1 MIEEQENPSFRTRIN
16 NFLAE
21 RGIQTLERQK
31 ELLLQITSLVVAVL
45 PTTKSFDGA
54 ASLFKS
60 TICRILTNKDY
71 DRLFTK
77 IVYTKKTPNPFIS
90 DIQRTDELSLRLT
103 GTILTCIHLFYGYD
117 SLIARYSRSRDVQI
131 WIRTFAETFDS
142 LGKNQLIDQVPKV
155 LVLFANKLSEYCKS
169 KINSQIDS

>member
-1 MIEEQENPSFRTRIN
+1 MSQEHETPHSLSRFT
-16 NFLAE
+16 NFFAE
-21 RGIQTLERQK
+21 RRMQTSERQR
-31 ELLLQITSLVVAVL
+31 ELLLQITSLAVTVL
-45 PTTKSFDGA
+45 PTTKSFDRA

-90 DIQRTDELSLRLT
+90 DIQSTDELSLRLT

-131 WIRTFAETFDS
+131 WIRTFVETFDS
-142 LGKNQLIDQVPKV
+142 LGKNQYINQVPI
-155 LVLFANKLSEYCKS
+155 LISSFAKRLSRYLED
-169 KINSQIDS
+169 QIFST